1 MAKILVVDDDAGLRE
16 SMAEILTGH
25 GYSVIQAVN
34 GEDGYRKAKEIK
46 PDLILL
52 DVMMSHNREGFDIA
66 KRLKDDEDTRRMPV
80 ILITGIRKAMRLPFG
95 YEPDND
101 WLPVK
106 AVLEKPVHPEQLLK
120 HVSDALA

>member
-1 MAKILVVDDDAGLRE
+1 MATILVVDDDASLRE
-16 SMAEILTGH
+16 SMADILTAH

-34 GEDGYRKAKEIK
+34 GEEGYLKAKEAR

-52 DVMMSHNREGFDIA
+52 DVMMSHNREGFDIV
-66 KRLKDDEDTRRMPV
+66 KRLKGDEDTRHMPV
-80 ILITGIRKAMRLPFG
+80 IIITGIRKAMRLPFG
-95 YEPDND
+95 YEPDED

-120 HVSDALA
+120 HVNEALA